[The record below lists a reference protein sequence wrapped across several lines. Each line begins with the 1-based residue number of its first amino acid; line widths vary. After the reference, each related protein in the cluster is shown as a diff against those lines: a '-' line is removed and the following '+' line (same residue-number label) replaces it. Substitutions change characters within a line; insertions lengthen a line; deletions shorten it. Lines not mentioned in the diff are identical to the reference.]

1 MIIGT
6 VHTWYEHLS
15 RVKKKKTLLENV
27 MRISVKL
34 YSCPKFHYFF
44 LPRRSY
50 KSFHLKM
57 CSPEKMEYTMIEIT
71 QQDSQTFALIKHSHC

>member
-15 RVKKKKTLLENV
+15 RVKKKNSFGKCHANISKIVQLSKISLL
-27 MRISVKL
+27 
-34 YSCPKFHYFF
+34 F

-57 CSPEKMEYTMIEIT
+57 CSPEKMEYTIIEIT